1 MPIPIAVSK
10 NALCAGDVDDMK
22 NYNHDARY
30 TSILTIE
37 LPSRYSI

>member
-22 NYNHDARY
+22 NYYNHARWY
-30 TSILTIE
+30 TSID
-37 LPSRYSI
+37 YY

>member
-22 NYNHDARY
+22 NYNHARWY
-30 TSILTIE
+30 TSID
-37 LPSRYSI
+37 YY

>member
-22 NYNHDARY
+22 NYNHARGG
-30 TSILTIE
+30 TPLLTI
-37 LPSRYSI
+37 I

>member
-22 NYNHDARY
+22 NYNHARY